1 MVFFL
6 WFFRDNNKLKF
17 YLLEC
22 NKEMQCSQILLF
34 VIQGTQTTMEFDYNI
49 NLFDLIINIY
59 SYFNKQINNF
69 LDNDSTYFKTYYKIY
84 G

>member
-1 MVFFL
+1 
-6 WFFRDNNKLKF
+6 
-17 YLLEC
+17 
-22 NKEMQCSQILLF
+22 MQCSQILLF

>member
-69 LDNDSTYFKTYYKIY
+69 LDNDSIYFKTYYKIY

>member
-1 MVFFL
+1 
-6 WFFRDNNKLKF
+6 
-17 YLLEC
+17 
-22 NKEMQCSQILLF
+22 MQCSQILLF

-69 LDNDSTYFKTYYKIY
+69 LDNDSTYFKTYFKIY